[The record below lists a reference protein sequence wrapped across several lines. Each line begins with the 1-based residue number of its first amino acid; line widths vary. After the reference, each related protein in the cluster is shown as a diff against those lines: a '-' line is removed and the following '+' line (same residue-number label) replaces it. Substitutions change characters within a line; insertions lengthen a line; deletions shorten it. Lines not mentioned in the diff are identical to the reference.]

1 MKKTIAAAAALLIL
15 AGAAFADS
23 IYVWTD
29 EKGVKNFSDQPP
41 EGVKNYQKI
50 ENDGTETPSD
60 ENLRPKYQEM
70 LERVKQESSESD
82 QRKAQEAAARQAEEE
97 RAAQAQKDAKKQ
109 AERDRLQ
116 KQIDELKNRAVS
128 PTFSKGMRDN
138 LIQELQKQIDAL
150 DQPGK

>member
-82 QRKAQEAAARQAEEE
+82 QRKAQELPRARP
-97 RAAQAQKDAKKQ
+97 KKS
-109 AERDRLQ
+109 APP
-116 KQIDELKNRAVS
+116 KPKKMLKNR
-128 PTFSKGMRDN
+128 PNG
-138 LIQELQKQIDAL
+138 IDC
-150 DQPGK
+150 KNRSMN